1 MALIVGCASK
11 VLKFDE
17 EEKLKDL
24 KEFDQTVNIVM
35 PPEETASFVAPST
48 TTSTLPGR
56 SGVKPK
62 ISPQKPEMKKTTTV
76 TTPAKRQ
83 PEIESDRGFQGRR
96 PIVDPFQVGEKI
108 VHEVTYFKTNAG
120 SLTFE
125 VKPFASVNGRKA
137 YNFKTSIQTSPFY
150 SRFFYSVDDYVNV
163 LMDFEDL
170 VPSVYTLHVRESSQL
185 REARMFIDHQKHQA
199 TFWEKKVTE
208 KKGVEEKKLEWSVE
222 SYAQNVFSTMFYL
235 RFFQWE
241 VGSENA
247 FRVAH
252 DGKNLIFKGKALRK
266 ENLKTEVGTFDAIV
280 IKPEVTLEGKFKPTG
295 ENLIWV
301 SDDSHR
307 YILKIES
314 EIKIGTLVSRI
325 VELNP
330 GTPNRQ

>member
-1 MALIVGCASK
+1 MVGCASK

-17 EEKLKDL
+17 EEKLKDI

-35 PPEETASFVAPST
+35 PPEESSTA
-48 TTSTLPGR
+48 TS
-56 SGVKPK
+56 
-62 ISPQKPEMKKTTTV
+62 TTV
-76 TTPAKRQ
+76 TTLPKTAKVSPAHQKAAKKIRPLTTVLTRRQ

-108 VHEVTYFKTNAG
+108 VHQVTYLKMNAG
-120 SLTFE
+120 TLTFE

-150 SRFFYSVDDYVNV
+150 SRFYSVDDYVNV

-222 SYAQNVFSTMFYL
+222 AYSQNVFSTIFYL
-235 RFFQWE
+235 RYFQWE

-252 DGKNLIFKGKALRK
+252 DGGNLVFKGKALRK
-266 ENLKTEVGTFDAIV
+266 EKLETDVGTFDAIV
-280 IKPEVTLEGKFKPTG
+280 IKPEVTLQGKFKPTG

-330 GTPNRQ
+330 GVSTRQ